1 RRVRARLPGAGRGAG
16 VPGVVRPGEP
26 ARGDRPAADR
36 VPAAPARPGRA
47 ALARRPA
54 GHPVGLRLGADPG
67 QPPRLVRPGQRARR
81 GRGQPRHGRAP
92 RGVPGVAA
100 VRLDDGQRGDVA
112 RQDRPGHRGP
122 VPRARRPGGLRRAG
136 PRRVR
141 PHPEAGARGDRPP
154 PAAGEPARA
163 LPCGAAPQP
172 LRGRAEPPA
181 APRPRGAAGGRPV
194 RDGARAP
201 VHPAAAQ
208 RERRGGRPAEHR
220 LTPVR
225 PGRPDGPGPPTAAP
239 AGPYRRAAAS
249 GRPAG
254 PRGYAEEVTESPY
267 TDLDRPPL
275 SAAALQRA
283 LVRPGSLWS
292 SVTVVARTGST
303 NADLAEAARQ
313 GAAEGTVLVA
323 EVQSAGRGRLGRTW
337 TAPPRA
343 GLTFSVLL
351 RPTVRPARQGWL
363 MLLAGLA
370 AASAIRRIAQV
381 DVRLKWPNDLLVGE
395 RKLGGVLAERVDGAV
410 VVGIGINVTLR
421 PDELPVEQATSLAI
435 EKAACTDRDPLL
447 RAILRELESHYR
459 DWTEA

>member
-1 RRVRARLPGAGRGAG
+1 M
-16 VPGVVRPGEP
+16 
-26 ARGDRPAADR
+26 
-36 VPAAPARPGRA
+36 
-47 ALARRPA
+47 
-54 GHPVGLRLGADPG
+54 
-67 QPPRLVRPGQRARR
+67 
-81 GRGQPRHGRAP
+81 
-92 RGVPGVAA
+92 
-100 VRLDDGQRGDVA
+100 
-112 RQDRPGHRGP
+112 
-122 VPRARRPGGLRRAG
+122 
-136 PRRVR
+136 
-141 PHPEAGARGDRPP
+141 
-154 PAAGEPARA
+154 
-163 LPCGAAPQP
+163 
-172 LRGRAEPPA
+172 
-181 APRPRGAAGGRPV
+181 
-194 RDGARAP
+194 
-201 VHPAAAQ
+201 
-208 RERRGGRPAEHR
+208 
-220 LTPVR
+220 R
-225 PGRPDGPGPPTAAP
+225 PGRPDGPGPQTAAP

-459 DWTEA
+459 DWTEADGDAEASGLRSAYLASSATVGREVRVELPGGYALTGQATGIDQDGHLLVRAEGRLHTLSAGDVVHLRPR